1 MFYCVCCTNIVA
13 IAGQVWIKEVS
24 CGTHLGFVIE
34 FFECFIKMEEDQSMY
49 DNVMCEKVYMN
60 DQNEDEGGVNEEHVD
75 CFDAFNIS
83 QVLI

>member
-1 MFYCVCCTNIVA
+1 
-13 IAGQVWIKEVS
+13 
-24 CGTHLGFVIE
+24 
-34 FFECFIKMEEDQSMY
+34 MEEDQSMY